1 MDNAIVGVVN
11 FALVQLAKK
20 IQVIP
25 ISTGQTARIRIAVGV
40 LSVVGVL
47 LTDYL
52 NGTLESSSALSVIG
66 DAGINYLVSV
76 GIYAGIIK
84 K

>member
-25 ISTGQTARIRIAVGV
+25 NSTGQTARIRIEVGV

-52 NGTLESSSALSVIG
+52 NGTLESSSALSVIV